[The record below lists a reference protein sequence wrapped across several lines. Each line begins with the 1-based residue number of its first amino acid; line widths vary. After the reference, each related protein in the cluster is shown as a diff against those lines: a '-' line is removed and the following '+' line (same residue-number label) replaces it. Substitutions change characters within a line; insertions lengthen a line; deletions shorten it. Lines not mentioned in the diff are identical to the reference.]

1 MASPIHRIKLV
12 ISFDQGIQ
20 CTLWPDPDAQI
31 MSYIVL
37 GSCVVALSRKE
48 SKFIAPFNTE
58 RSTQFR
64 THSKPDQRIQKIA
77 DSQPHL
83 SQQSYPTILSRWQ
96 ASLCPFSE
104 FKQLPCPKIDHNSDS
119 TCRRHLQWTHPEIQT
134 ELTGKELSLLKQTCQ
149 VWKRNPI
156 TEVHRYQYKDS
167 RITKNSGKYDTTIG
181 C

>member
-31 MSYIVL
+31 MSYILL

-64 THSKPDQRIQKIA
+64 THSKPDQRIQAIA

-83 SQQSYPTILSRWQ
+83 SQQSYPTILSLWQ

-104 FKQLPCPKIDHNSDS
+104 FKQLPCPKIDHNSRS
-119 TCRRHLQWTHPEIQT
+119 HPPNKHSQKLKLMWLVKNCICQNKYTHSRREAP
-134 ELTGKELSLLKQTCQ
+134 LLKWADTNI
-149 VWKRNPI
+149 RNH
-156 TEVHRYQYKDS
+156 EK
-167 RITKNSGKYDTTIG
+167 
-181 C
+181 